1 MVANHGCTERLAHG
15 KLRRLSLASTRQ
27 LYRDVQFLLE
37 PPVLSCSLL
46 TAIACPNLALSALPC
61 RPVNLR

>member
-15 KLRRLSLASTRQ
+15 KLRGLSLASARQ
-27 LYRDVQFLLE
+27 IYRDIQFLLE

-46 TAIACPNLALSALPC
+46 AAIASADLALSALPC